1 MRFGLNVANFGYLG
15 DVRTQ
20 LEIAI
25 AAEEA
30 GWDGFFI
37 WDDVN
42 FPGMGRHADPWITLG
57 VIASQTE
64 RLMLGTSIT
73 PVPRRRPTKLAR
85 EILTLDALS
94 GGRFIFGAGNGLL
107 AEEFEH
113 LGDEGDLRVRSQ
125 MPEVWLDR
133 DGLGQTLRIED
144 RSRRKK

>member
-20 LEIAI
+20 L
-25 AAEEA
+25 
-30 GWDGFFI
+30 
-37 WDDVN
+37 
-42 FPGMGRHADPWITLG
+42 
-57 VIASQTE
+57 
-64 RLMLGTSIT
+64 
-73 PVPRRRPTKLAR
+73 

-133 DGLGQTLRIED
+133 DGLGQTPRIED
-144 RSRRKK
+144 QSRRKKSDADLR